1 MNTTI
6 DEMSLYEKHRILT
19 MPFDMLWND
28 MWGESNLQYKNEEYS
43 SKKKFESIREGI
55 LFDDKLVTLKDIV
68 EMSKTKWMETEW
80 EFPKGRRNQKEKDLD
95 CALREFEEETGI
107 HQTDIK
113 IVENVLPFE
122 EMFIGSNY
130 KSYKHKYFLAFMDN
144 LDNNLNNFQKTEV
157 SKLEWKTVDNCLES
171 IRPYNLEKKELIQ
184 NINKILQEYRLYS

>member
-1 MNTTI
+1 MNKNTIICNNCGKQGHMFHQCKLPITSYGIILFRYSELGIQFLMIRRKDSFGYIDFIRGKYSVYNLSQMNTTI

-19 MPFDMLWND
+19 MPFEMLWND

-95 CALREFEEETGI
+95 CALR
-107 HQTDIK
+107 
-113 IVENVLPFE
+113 
-122 EMFIGSNY
+122 
-130 KSYKHKYFLAFMDN
+130 
-144 LDNNLNNFQKTEV
+144 
-157 SKLEWKTVDNCLES
+157 
-171 IRPYNLEKKELIQ
+171 
-184 NINKILQEYRLYS
+184 